1 MPSKGYNSRA
11 YVSPAP
17 GAFYQIMQADF
28 GQAAPGVSALASQA
42 TGSIQTTTADL
53 FVKTTFITAEGETIA
68 GAEATIALSSA
79 TAYGVKVTQ
88 PTVPTNGQTIIGWRI
103 YSAYATNTE
112 LLNTAPD
119 TTNFTTS
126 QGVIAGIAISSNS
139 LATQTIL
146 VVGSGVSAPSRNNS
160 GIQQPLPAIGAN
172 SGAEYYAVVPNS
184 GSQWKQQKSV
194 DWMNPDGI
202 LETLGI
208 VLNHLNFVQP
218 VYPGAA
224 NPPQGGANPPSA
236 AYTQVSVGNGA
247 YMVMNGNLFVAVQ
260 ATSASTATTFVGA
273 SAFAVAKG
281 TTVTDGSVSWL
292 ALGKAGL
299 LRFDFDNVTGTA
311 GLTPAA
317 REYDAFQQ

>member
-11 YVSPAP
+11 YVSNAP
-17 GAFYQIMQADF
+17 GAFYQILQSDF
-28 GQAAPGVSALASQA
+28 GQPAPGVSALASQA

-53 FVKTTFITAEGETIA
+53 FVKTTFITAEGETTA
-68 GAEATIALSSA
+68 SAEATIALSSA

-112 LLNTAPD
+112 LLNTAVD
-119 TTNFTTS
+119 TTNFTTTR
-126 QGVIAGIAISSNS
+126 GTIAGIAISSNS
-139 LATQTIL
+139 SAQTTIL
-146 VVGSGVSAPSRNNS
+146 VVGSGASAPVYNLS
-160 GIQQPLPAIGAN
+160 GLQQPLPAIAAN
-172 SGAEYYAVVPNS
+172 TGVDYYAIVPNS

-224 NPPQGGANPPSA
+224 NPPQGGANPPSST
-236 AYTQVSVGNGA
+236 YTQVSVGNGA

-260 ATSASTATTFVGA
+260 ATSASTATTFVGGA
-273 SAFAVAKG
+273 AFNVSRG

-299 LRFDFDNVTGTA
+299 LRFDFDNVTSGT
-311 GLTPAA
+311 LTPAA
-317 REYDAFQQ
+317 REYDVFQQ

>member
-146 VVGSGVSAPSRNNS
+146 VVGSGVSAPTRNNS

-311 GLTPAA
+311 GLTPTA
-317 REYDAFQQ
+317 REYDVFQQ